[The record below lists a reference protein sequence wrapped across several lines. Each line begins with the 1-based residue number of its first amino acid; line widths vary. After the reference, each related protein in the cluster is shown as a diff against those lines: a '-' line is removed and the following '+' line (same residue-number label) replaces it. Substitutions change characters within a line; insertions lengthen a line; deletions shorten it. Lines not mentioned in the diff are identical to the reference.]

1 MGRVDDLR
9 HGVGAR
15 LRAERERLKLNQEE
29 MGERGGKNKQT
40 QLRYESGVN
49 SPTANY
55 LHGIAELGVDIG
67 YVLTGFPS
75 ELHDEEAEI
84 LSRYRMAS
92 GELRRA
98 ALAVLTSGAA
108 VATTTAVAGDNSGQV
123 NVGPVM
129 QGSVSFQVGSKKSR
143 SRKRS
148 S

>member
-55 LHGIAELGVDIG
+55 LHGVAELGVDIG

-84 LSRYRMAS
+84 LARYRAAS
-92 GELRRA
+92 SELRRA
-98 ALAVLTSGAA
+98 AIAVLTSGSA
-108 VATTTAVAGDNSGQV
+108 VTQTATVAGDNSGQV
-123 NVGPVM
+123 NTGTVL
-129 QGSVSFQVGSKKSR
+129 QGNVSFQVGSKSNR
-143 SRKRS
+143 GRKRS